1 MESWRTQRSA
11 REDPKIMKKLGIAL
25 LAVAFALPTFVVAQ
39 EPKKEEPTTTEKKK
53 KKKSTKKKK
62 TEKKKEEAKPPAR

>member
-1 MESWRTQRSA
+1 MEVWRTERSA

-39 EPKKEEPTTTEKKK
+39 EPQKEDTKKTEKK
-53 KKKSTKKKK
+53 KKKSTKKK
-62 TEKKKEEAKPPAR
+62 TEKKKEEKPPAR

>member
-1 MESWRTQRSA
+1 MEVWRTERSA

-53 KKKSTKKKK
+53 KKKSTKKK